1 MSVAAKLSE
10 LKAQTRKV
18 WALSFPYFQSDEK
31 WKARGLLLAIVL
43 LNLGSVYM
51 LVQINDWYRLF
62 YDALQVKNQ
71 TVFWQQLLRFTY
83 LAFAYVIIEVYKFYL
98 TQLLQVRWR
107 AWMTRHYTQ
116 RWLEHKA
123 FYTLE
128 LMRFSKEAPVL
139 ADNPDQRIQED
150 VNLFTTD
157 SVALSMGLLNQ
168 VVTLLSFTGILW
180 GLSSG
185 FEFTVGGA
193 TYEVKGFMVW
203 MAVVYA
209 IVGSVITHFMGRSL
223 ITLNFNQQR
232 YEADFRH
239 HMVRVREYSEAI
251 ALDKGE
257 VVERT
262 ALDARFSDIF
272 KNYLKLIATE
282 KRLTWFTVGFGQA
295 AIIFPFIVAAPR
307 FFSGAI
313 QLGQVM
319 QIVSAFGYVQEA
331 LSWLVD
337 NYANIAAWK
346 ATTDRLTSFEA
357 SLVTVE
363 AQHSK
368 QNKAQAQSH
377 MVRAATKSA
386 AGTNPSK
393 AAGALQL
400 HDLALGLP
408 SGGQLLQHAELRA
421 QAGDS
426 IIVSGPSGSGK
437 STLFRTIAG
446 IWPFTNLGSGGSIAR
461 PEAFAAQA
469 MFIPQHPYFP
479 NASLRIALAYPEEAA
494 KYTDEALCAALD
506 EALLPQ
512 LKTRLDEEDAWGQK
526 LSGGE
531 QQRLAL
537 ARVFLKKPCWVFA
550 DEATSALDEATEK
563 TLYERL
569 LAHLQSVQ
577 GVLVSIAHRPAVA
590 AFHAQRWSFVPTRE
604 PSEARFSVHS
614 TH

>member
-1 MSVAAKLSE
+1 MSFVAKLSE

-18 WALSFPYFQSDEK
+18 WALSLPYFQSDEK

-43 LNLGSVYM
+43 LNLGAVYM

-116 RWLEHKA
+116 RWLAHKA

-128 LMRFSKEAPVL
+128 LMRFSKDAPLL

-185 FEFTVGGA
+185 FEFTLGA
-193 TYEVKGFMVW
+193 STYVVEGFMVW
-203 MAVVYA
+203 MAILYA
-209 IVGSVITHFMGRSL
+209 IAGSFITHWIGKPL
-223 ITLNFNQQR
+223 IALNFNQQR

-262 ALDARFSDIF
+262 ALDTRFSAVF
-272 KNYLKLIATE
+272 KNYVQLIATE

-319 QIVSAFGYVQEA
+319 QIASAFGYVQEA

-363 AQHSK
+363 T
-368 QNKAQAQSH
+368 QNIQQNRAQAQSNI
-377 MVRAATKSA
+377 VRAAIKSA
-386 AGTNPSK
+386 AVANPAN

-400 HDLALGLP
+400 HNLALSLP
-408 SGGQLLQHAELRA
+408 SGSPLLQHAELRA

-437 STLFRTIAG
+437 STLFRAIGRLPT
-446 IWPFTNLGSGGSIAR
+446 WV
-461 PEAFAAQA
+461 AAA
-469 MFIPQHPYFP
+469 
-479 NASLRIALAYPEEAA
+479 AAAALAASCAPTAS
-494 KYTDEALCAALD
+494 TRRLCSSPSAPTFPTPAC
-506 EALLPQ
+506 ALLWPTPTMPPSTP
-512 LKTRLDEEDAWGQK
+512 TRRFAPPLT
-526 LSGGE
+526 
-531 QQRLAL
+531 
-537 ARVFLKKPCWVFA
+537 KPC
-550 DEATSALDEATEK
+550 
-563 TLYERL
+563 Y
-569 LAHLQSVQ
+569 
-577 GVLVSIAHRPAVA
+577 PN
-590 AFHAQRWSFVPTRE
+590 
-604 PSEARFSVHS
+604 
-614 TH
+614 

>member
-1 MSVAAKLSE
+1 MPVAAKLSA

-18 WALSFPYFQSDEK
+18 WALSLPYFQSDEK

-98 TQLLQVRWR
+98 TQLLQVQWR

-116 RWLEHKA
+116 RWLAHKA

-128 LMRFSKEAPVL
+128 LMRFSKDAPLL

-150 VNLFTTD
+150 VKLFTTD

-180 GLSSG
+180 GLSRG
-185 FEFTVGGA
+185 FEFTLGGA
-193 TYEVKGFMVW
+193 TYVVEGFMVW

-209 IVGSVITHFMGRSL
+209 VVGSVITHLIGRPL
-223 ITLNFNQQR
+223 IALNFNQQR

-262 ALDARFSDIF
+262 ALDTRFSAVF
-272 KNYLKLIATE
+272 KNYVKLIATE

-295 AIIFPFIVAAPR
+295 AIIFPFMAAAPR

-357 SLVTVE
+357 SLAAIE
-363 AQHSK
+363 AQNIQPNRAK
-368 QNKAQAQSH
+368 VQSNIA
-377 MVRAATKSA
+377 RAASA
-386 AGTNPSK
+386 
-393 AAGALQL
+393 
-400 HDLALGLP
+400 
-408 SGGQLLQHAELRA
+408 
-421 QAGDS
+421 
-426 IIVSGPSGSGK
+426 
-437 STLFRTIAG
+437 
-446 IWPFTNLGSGGSIAR
+446 
-461 PEAFAAQA
+461 
-469 MFIPQHPYFP
+469 
-479 NASLRIALAYPEEAA
+479 
-494 KYTDEALCAALD
+494 
-506 EALLPQ
+506 
-512 LKTRLDEEDAWGQK
+512 
-526 LSGGE
+526 
-531 QQRLAL
+531 
-537 ARVFLKKPCWVFA
+537 
-550 DEATSALDEATEK
+550 
-563 TLYERL
+563 
-569 LAHLQSVQ
+569 
-577 GVLVSIAHRPAVA
+577 PA
-590 AFHAQRWSFVPTRE
+590 
-604 PSEARFSVHS
+604 
-614 TH
+614 